1 MSLSTAQRKIMEALS
16 MTLTKPE
23 TVEAAIALLRQKIFE
38 TLPKENSVVESQS
51 LASYFQEVY
60 HLIESK
66 ISIDFIESLKTKKGF
81 TQQSERLYIEKIKHI
96 LDTEKISYTE
106 AGSQQ
111 SKDFRNVGGRGL
123 NVETKKTDNGIIF
136 FNDTKPDPSINY
148 IILFTGK
155 KNTKV
160 NIPPKMIGVNG
171 QEFIEDSP
179 WIDEYEYE
187 LNQLRDKYARGENK
201 KNLSGI
207 MSVYPRPTYKADCRG
222 LLGII

>member
-1 MSLSTAQRKIMEALS
+1 MSLSAAQHKIMEALS
-16 MTLTKPE
+16 MTLTDPE
-23 TVEAAIALLRQKIFE
+23 AVEEAIALLRQKIFE

-51 LASYFQEVY
+51 LTEYFQEVY

-66 ISIDFIESLKTKKGF
+66 ISIDFIESLKTEKGF
-81 TQQSERLYIEKIKHI
+81 TQRSERDLIDKIKQI
-96 LDTEKISYTE
+96 LDAETISYTQ

-111 SKDFRNVGGRGL
+111 SKDFRNVGGRKL
-123 NVETKKTDNGIIF
+123 DLEIKKTDSGHIY
-136 FNDTKPDPSINY
+136 FNDTKPNSSIYY

-155 KNTKV
+155 QNTKV
-160 NIPPKMIGVNG
+160 TIPPKMIGVNG
-171 QEFIEDSP
+171 QKFIEDSP